1 MNEVKLVEE
10 LQRLIVIHFQ
20 RTISLGLLLSS
31 RLGPLVY

>member
-10 LQRLIVIHFQ
+10 LQRLIMIQFQ

-31 RLGPLVY
+31 

>member
-10 LQRLIVIHFQ
+10 LQRLIVIQFQ

-31 RLGPLVY
+31 